1 MKILAITAC
10 TAGVAHT
17 YMAAKTLEKKAK
29 ARGYEIKVEKQGA
42 NGIDDRITA
51 QDIAEASGII
61 FATDVGVA
69 EVERF
74 EGLISVQGKVK
85 DGIKKADQMI
95 DALEQKIQADGGEKK
110 APAASATNEFTQQE
124 EDNDNMVVKFLKSWY
139 KGALSGVSHI
149 IPLVIIG
156 GLCVGLLN
164 LFFGY
169 DYTHLYDEA
178 ILTEY
183 TGKTYADLGILNA
196 AEGLANSEIG
206 AIKKEVYAAIA
217 EPAAKAEF
225 EASFQGIVHF
235 LYYSTLKAFNPLL
248 ICVLAAFTA
257 YGMVG
262 KPGLAPGFV
271 GGFVAVG
278 GSFGKISIMTGGFLG
293 GLVAGAAAALFVMLV
308 RQIKVPAVLESV
320 KMIIITPLLAG
331 VLTLIFMYA
340 GPGKFFATLNS
351 GLVEWLTSMG
361 TNNLLILGFILGAM
375 ACFDMGGPVNKA
387 AYMFCIGVGTSG
399 SFAGDASI
407 FYAAF
412 TAAKCIPGMSLGI
425 MSFVFKRFF
434 DEEDRLAG
442 PSTAILGFC
451 GITEGAIPYAVKDP
465 MRIIPA
471 HMIGGGVAS
480 GLILSSKITIG
491 TVAGG
496 AVFMLPVISEP
507 LTWLAYFAIGI
518 AVSMIITIGLKMM
531 SKEGKKVQKQVQSQA

>member
-17 YMAAKTLEKKAK
+17 YMAAKTLENKAK

-51 QDIAEASGII
+51 KDVAEASGII

-69 EVERF
+69 EMERF
-74 EGLISVQGKVK
+74 DGLLSVQGKVK
-85 DGIKKADQMI
+85 DGIKKADEMI
-95 DALEQKIQADGGEKK
+95 DALEQKIEASGGEKK
-110 APAASATNEFTQQE
+110 ASATSASNEFMQE
-124 EDNDNMVVKFLKSWY
+124 EENNDNFVMKFLKSWY

-183 TGKTYADLGILNA
+183 TGKTYADLGIINA

-217 EPAAKAEF
+217 EPEAKAQF
-225 EASFQGIVHF
+225 ESSFQGIMHF

-271 GGFVAVG
+271 GGYVAVG
-278 GSFGKISIMTGGFLG
+278 GGFGKISIMTGGFLG

-331 VLTLIFMYA
+331 VLTLLFMYA

-351 GLVEWLTSMG
+351 GLVDWLTSMG

-399 SFAGDASI
+399 SFLGDASI

-434 DEEDRLAG
+434 DKEDRLAG

-471 HMIGGGVAS
+471 HMIGGGIAA

-507 LTWLAYFAIGI
+507 LAWLTYFVIGI
-518 AVSMIITIGLKMM
+518 AVSMALTIGLKMM
-531 SKEGKKVQKQVQSQA
+531 SKQGKAEAKSEAKA

>member
-17 YMAAKTLEKKAK
+17 YMAAKNLEKKAT
-29 ARGYEIKVEKQGA
+29 ARGWQIKVEKQGA
-42 NGIDDRITA
+42 NGLDDRITA
-51 QDIAEASGII
+51 QEVAEADGII

-74 EGLISVQGKVK
+74 ESLPSVQGKVK
-85 DGIKKADQMI
+85 DGIKKADELL
-95 DALEQKIQADGGEKK
+95 DALEQKVAAAGTTPK
-110 APAASATNEFTQQE
+110 ATPTASFTEEEQE
-124 EDNDNMVVKFLKSWY
+124 SNDNIIVRFLKSWY
-139 KGALSGVSHI
+139 QGALSGVSHI

-169 DYTHLYDEA
+169 DYTHLYDEG
-178 ILTEY
+178 ILIEY
-183 TGKTYADLGILNA
+183 TGKTYADLGIINA
-196 AEGLANSEIG
+196 AEGLANSEID

-217 EPAAKAEF
+217 EPETKAQF
-225 EASFQGIVHF
+225 ESSFQGIVHF

-271 GGFVAVG
+271 GGYVAMG
-278 GSFGKISIMTGGFLG
+278 GGFGKISVMTGGFLG
-293 GLVAGAAAALFVMLV
+293 GLVAGAAAALFVMLI
-308 RQIKVPAVLESV
+308 RRIKVPEVLESV

-331 VLTLIFMYA
+331 VCTLIFMYV
-340 GPGKFFATLNS
+340 GPGKFFAQLNS
-351 GLVEWLTSMG
+351 GLVDWLTSMG
-361 TNNLLILGFILGAM
+361 TSNLMILGAILGAM
-375 ACFDMGGPVNKA
+375 ACFDMGGPINKA

-399 SFAGDASI
+399 DFAGDASI

-412 TAAKCIPGMSLGI
+412 TAAKCVPGISLGI
-425 MSFVFKRFF
+425 LATIFKRYF

-465 MRIIPA
+465 MRVIPA
-471 HMIGGGVAS
+471 QMVGGGIAA

-496 AVFMLPVISEP
+496 AVFMLPVIGEP
-507 LTWLAYFAIGI
+507 LTWLAYFLIGV
-518 AVSMIITIGLKMM
+518 AVSMALTLGLKML
-531 SKEGKKVQKQVQSQA
+531 GKNHQQTATEA

>member
-29 ARGYEIKVEKQGA
+29 ARGYDIKVEKQGA

-51 QDIAEASGII
+51 QDVAEASGII

-69 EVERF
+69 EMERF

-85 DGIKKADQMI
+85 DGVKKADAMI
-95 DALEQKIQADGGEKK
+95 DALVQKIEAAGGE
-110 APAASATNEFTQQE
+110 ASKVTSASTVAFDESDDSNSNF
-124 EDNDNMVVKFLKSWY
+124 VVKFLKNWY

-164 LFFGY
+164 LFYGY
-169 DYTHLYDEA
+169 DYTHLYN
-178 ILTEY
+178 LTSEQI
-183 TGKTYADLGILNA
+183 AD
-196 AEGLANSEIG
+196 
-206 AIKKEVYAAIA
+206 KEFMGDFATTH
-217 EPAAKAEF
+217 
-225 EASFQGIVHF
+225 QGIVHY
-235 LYYSTLKAFNPLL
+235 LYYIALKAFNPLL

-271 GGFVAVG
+271 GGYVAVG
-278 GSFGKISIMTGGFLG
+278 GTFGKLTIVSGGFIG

-308 RQIKVPAVLESV
+308 RQIKVPQVLESV
-320 KMIIITPLLAG
+320 KILIITPLVAG
-331 VLTLIFMYA
+331 VLTILFMLV
-340 GPGKFFATLNS
+340 GPGKFFAFLNTSLADWLNVMS
-351 GLVEWLTSMG
+351 GS
-361 TNNLLILGFILGAM
+361 NLLILGFILGCM
-375 ACFDMGGPVNKA
+375 SNLDMGGPINKA
-387 AYMFCIGVGTSG
+387 AYLFCIGAGTNG
-399 SFAGDASI
+399 NTE

-425 MSFVFKRFF
+425 MAIALPRFF
-434 DEEDRLAG
+434 DKEDRLAG

-471 HMIGGGVAS
+471 HMIGGGVAAA
-480 GLILSSKITIG
+480 LILSSKIQIG
-491 TVAGG
+491 TIAGG

-507 LTWLAYFAIGI
+507 MAWLTYFIIGV
-518 AVSMIITIGLKMM
+518 AVSMGLTIALKMV
-531 SKEGKKVQKQVQSQA
+531 GKQGKAKVKAQA

>member
-1 MKILAITAC
+1 MKLLAVTAC

-17 YMAAKTLEKKAK
+17 YMAAKYLEKAAKAK
-29 ARGYEIKVEKQGA
+29 GIDIKVEKQGA
-42 NGIDDRITA
+42 NGLEDRITA
-51 QDIAEASGII
+51 KDVAEADGII

-69 EVERF
+69 ESERF
-74 EGLISVQGKVK
+74 EGLPNVSCKVAEA
-85 DGIKKADQMI
+85 IKYSSDILDRMETEIENSDVPKPVDTAVDFT
-95 DALEQKIQADGGEKK
+95 EEGE
-110 APAASATNEFTQQE
+110 S
-124 EDNDNMVVKFLKSWY
+124 NDNIVVKFLKDWY

-156 GLCVGLLN
+156 GVCVGLLN

-169 DYTHLYDEA
+169 DYTHLYNEGML
-178 ILTEY
+178 IEY
-183 TGKTYADLGILNA
+183 TGQTYADLGITNA
-196 AEGLANSEIG
+196 ADGLANSEIG
-206 AIKKEVYAAIA
+206 AIKKEVYTAIA
-217 EPAAKAEF
+217 QPEAKTQF
-225 EASFQGIVHF
+225 ESSFQGIIHF
-235 LYYSTLKAFNPLL
+235 LYYATLKAFNPLL
-248 ICVLAAFTA
+248 VCVLAAFTA

-271 GGFVAVG
+271 GGYVAMG
-278 GSFGKISIMTGGFLG
+278 GGFGKISIVTGGFLG
-293 GLVAGAAAALFVMLV
+293 GLVAGAAAALFVMMM
-308 RQIKVPAVLESV
+308 RQIKVPEVLASV
-320 KMIIITPLLAG
+320 KTLILTPLVAG
-331 VLTLIFMYA
+331 ICTVVFMYI

-361 TNNLLILGFILGAM
+361 TGNLMVLGCILGAM

-425 MSFVFKRFF
+425 MAFIFPKFF

-471 HMIGGGVAS
+471 HMIGGGIAS
-480 GLILSSKITIG
+480 GLILSAKITIG

-496 AVFMLPVISEP
+496 AVFMLPVIGDP
-507 LTWLAYFAIGI
+507 MTWLTYFVIGI
-518 AVSMIITIGLKMM
+518 AVSMALTMALKIAHRRTL
-531 SKEGKKVQKQVQSQA
+531 KTEA

>member
-1 MKILAITAC
+1 MTKILAITAC

-29 ARGYEIKVEKQGA
+29 ERGLEIKVEKQGA
-42 NGIDDRITA
+42 NGIDDRITK
-51 QDIAEASGII
+51 QDVEEASGII

-69 EVERF
+69 EMERF
-74 EGLISVQGKVK
+74 DGMVSVKGKVK
-85 DGIKKADQMI
+85 DGIKNADAML
-95 DALEQKIQADGGEKK
+95 DALEAKIAAAGGSAKK
-110 APAASATNEFTQQE
+110 ATSTTAAKPNAFAE
-124 EDNDNMVVKFLKSWY
+124 EEKQSNFVMRFLKQWY
-139 KGALSGVSHI
+139 TGALSGVSHI

-169 DYTHLYDEA
+169 GYTHLEN
-178 ILTEY
+178 LTAEQLAD
-183 TGKTYADLGILNA
+183 TGFM
-196 AEGLANSEIG
+196 
-206 AIKKEVYAAIA
+206 
-217 EPAAKAEF
+217 AEF
-225 EASFQGIVHF
+225 ATSFQGVVHY
-235 LYYSTLKAFNPLL
+235 LYYIALKAFDPLL

-278 GSFGKISIMTGGFLG
+278 GTFGKLTIVSGGFIG
-293 GLVAGAAAALFVMLV
+293 GLVAGAAAAIFVMLI

-320 KMIIITPLLAG
+320 KMIIITPLIAG
-331 VLTLIFMYA
+331 VLTILFMLI
-340 GPGKFFATLNS
+340 GPGQFFAFLNTSLFGFLNAMS
-351 GLVEWLTSMG
+351 GS
-361 TNNLLILGFILGAM
+361 NLLILGFILGCM
-375 ACFDMGGPVNKA
+375 SNLDMGGPINKA
-387 AYMFCIGVGTSG
+387 AYLFCIGAGTNG
-399 SFAGDASI
+399 NTE

-425 MSFVFKRFF
+425 MSFVFPKLF

-465 MRIIPA
+465 ISIIPA
-471 HMIGGGVAS
+471 HMIGGGVAAA
-480 GLILSSKITIG
+480 LILSSKIQIG
-491 TVAGG
+491 TIAGG

-507 LTWLAYFAIGI
+507 MAWLAYFVIGI
-518 AVSMIITIGLKMM
+518 AVSMTLTVAIKMM
-531 SKEGKKVQKQVQSQA
+531 RKRKAVQIV

>member
-17 YMAAKTLEKKAK
+17 YMAAKNLEKKAA
-29 ARGYEIKVEKQGA
+29 ARGWQIKVEKQGA
-42 NGIDDRITA
+42 NGLDGRITA
-51 QDIAEASGII
+51 QDVAQADGII

-69 EVERF
+69 EMERF
-74 EGLISVQGKVK
+74 EGLPSVQAKVK
-85 DGIKKADQMI
+85 DGIKRADELL
-95 DALEQKIQADGGEKK
+95 DALEQKVVATGSKGDRPQSGNVQENT
-110 APAASATNEFTQQE
+110 ASFTQQDP
-124 EDNDNMVVKFLKSWY
+124 EDNGNIIVKFLKDWY

-169 DYTHLYDEA
+169 DYTHLYDEG
-178 ILTEY
+178 ILIEY
-183 TGKTYADLGILNA
+183 TGKTYADLGIINA
-196 AEGLANSEIG
+196 SEGLANSEINV
-206 AIKKEVYAAIA
+206 IKQEVNSVLAQP
-217 EPAAKAEF
+217 EAKAQF
-225 EASFQGIVHF
+225 ESSLQGIVHF

-271 GGFVAVG
+271 GGYVAMG

-293 GLVAGAAAALFVMLV
+293 GLVAGAVAALSVMLI
-308 RQIKVPAVLESV
+308 RKIKVPEVLESV

-331 VLTLIFMYA
+331 VMTLLFMYV
-340 GPGKFFATLNS
+340 GPGKLFAELNT

-361 TNNLLILGFILGAM
+361 TSNLMILGFILGAM

-399 SFAGDASI
+399 DFAGDASI

-412 TAAKCIPGMSLGI
+412 TAAKCIPGVSLGL
-425 MSFVFKRFF
+425 MATLFKRHF

-465 MRIIPA
+465 MRVIPA
-471 HMIGGGVAS
+471 HMIGGGIAA
-480 GLILSSKITIG
+480 GLVLSSKITIG

-496 AVFMLPVISEP
+496 AVFMLPVIGSP
-507 LTWLAYFAIGI
+507 MAWLAYFLIGV
-518 AVSMIITIGLKMM
+518 AVSIALTIGLKMLA
-531 SKEGKKVQKQVQSQA
+531 ERKQ

>member
-17 YMAAKTLEKKAK
+17 YMAAKNLEKKAA
-29 ARGYEIKVEKQGA
+29 ARGWQIKVEKQGA
-42 NGIDDRITA
+42 NGLDGRITA
-51 QDIAEASGII
+51 QDVAEADGII

-69 EVERF
+69 EAERF
-74 EGLISVQGKVK
+74 EGLPSIHGKVK
-85 DGIKKADQMI
+85 DGIKKADEML
-95 DALEQKIQADGGEKK
+95 DALEQKVKSEGSGSKTNQ
-110 APAASATNEFTQQE
+110 SAFSEEAQQVS
-124 EDNDNMVVKFLKSWY
+124 NDNVVVKFLKDWY

-178 ILTEY
+178 ILVEY
-183 TGKTYADLGILNA
+183 AGKTYADLGIINA
-196 AEGLANSEIG
+196 AEGLTNSDIG

-217 EPAAKAEF
+217 EPEAKAQF
-225 EASFQGIVHF
+225 ESSLQGIVHF

-248 ICVLAAFTA
+248 VCVLAAFTA

-271 GGFVAVG
+271 GGYVAMG
-278 GSFGKISIMTGGFLG
+278 GGFGNISVMTGGFLG
-293 GLVAGAAAALFVMLV
+293 GLVAGAAAALFVMLI

-331 VLTLIFMYA
+331 ICTLLFMYV
-340 GPGKFFATLNS
+340 GPGKFFAELNS

-361 TNNLLILGFILGAM
+361 TSNLMILGFILGAM

-399 SFAGDASI
+399 DFAGDASI

-425 MSFVFKRFF
+425 MSVLFKRYF

-471 HMIGGGVAS
+471 HMIGGGVAA

-496 AVFMLPVISEP
+496 AVFMLPVIGDP
-507 LTWLAYFAIGI
+507 TAWLLYFLVGI
-518 AVSMIITIGLKMM
+518 AVSIGLTIALKAV
-531 SKEGKKVQKQVQSQA
+531 GKRNNLVTTKA

>member
-17 YMAAKTLEKKAK
+17 YMAAKTLENKAK

-51 QDIAEASGII
+51 KDVAEASGII

-69 EVERF
+69 EMERF
-74 EGLISVQGKVK
+74 DGLLSVQGKVK
-85 DGIKKADQMI
+85 DGIKKADEMI
-95 DALEQKIQADGGEKK
+95 DALEQKIQAGGGEKK
-110 APAASATNEFTQQE
+110 ASATSASNEFMQE
-124 EDNDNMVVKFLKSWY
+124 EENNDNFVMKFLKSWY

-183 TGKTYADLGILNA
+183 TGKTYADLGIINA

-217 EPAAKAEF
+217 EPEAKAQF
-225 EASFQGIVHF
+225 ESSFQGIMHF

-271 GGFVAVG
+271 GGYVAVG
-278 GSFGKISIMTGGFLG
+278 GGFGKISIMTGGFLG

-331 VLTLIFMYA
+331 VLTLLFMYA

-351 GLVEWLTSMG
+351 GLVDWLTSMG

-399 SFAGDASI
+399 SFLGDASI

-434 DEEDRLAG
+434 DKEDRLAG

-471 HMIGGGVAS
+471 HMIGGGIAA

-507 LTWLAYFAIGI
+507 LAWLTYFVIGI
-518 AVSMIITIGLKMM
+518 AVSMALTIGLKMM
-531 SKEGKKVQKQVQSQA
+531 SKQGKVEAKSEAKA

>member
-17 YMAAKTLEKKAK
+17 YMAAKNLENK
-29 ARGYEIKVEKQGA
+29 ARARGWEIKVEKQGA

-51 QDIAEASGII
+51 QDVAEADGII
-61 FATDVGVA
+61 FATDVGLA
-69 EVERF
+69 EMERF
-74 EGLISVQGKVK
+74 EGMASVKGKVK
-85 DGIKKADQMI
+85 DGIKNADAML
-95 DALEQKIQADGGEKK
+95 DALEQKVKAGEGSAKA
-110 APAASATNEFTQQE
+110 APAATFGE
-124 EDNDNMVVKFLKSWY
+124 EEEKSSNFVVQFLKDWY

-178 ILTEY
+178 MLTEY
-183 TGKTYADLGILNA
+183 TGKTYTDLGILNA
-196 AEGLANSEIG
+196 AEGLKNSEIG

-217 EPAAKAEF
+217 SPEGKAQF
-225 EASFQGIVHF
+225 ESSFQGIVHF
-235 LYYSTLKAFNPLL
+235 IYYSTLKAFNPLL

-278 GSFGKISIMTGGFLG
+278 GGFGKISIMTGGFLG
-293 GLVAGAAAALFVMLV
+293 GLVAGAAAAAFVMLV
-308 RQIKVPAVLESV
+308 RKIKVPAVLESV

-331 VLTLIFMYA
+331 VLTIIFMYV
-340 GPGKFFATLNS
+340 GPGKFFAELNS

-399 SFAGDASI
+399 SFDGDASI

-425 MSFVFKRFF
+425 MSFLFKRHF

-471 HMIGGGVAS
+471 HMIGGGVAA

-496 AVFMLPVISEP
+496 AVFMLPVISQP
-507 LTWLAYFAIGI
+507 LTWLTYFVIGI
-518 AVSMIITIGLKMM
+518 AVSMAITIGLKMM
-531 SKEGKKVQKQVQSQA
+531 NKDSKSVAEAKA

>member
-17 YMAAKTLEKKAK
+17 YMAAKNLEKKAA
-29 ARGYEIKVEKQGA
+29 ARGWQLKVEKQGA
-42 NGIDDRITA
+42 NGLDGKITA
-51 QDIAEASGII
+51 QDVAEADGII
-61 FATDVGVA
+61 FATDVGVIEA
-69 EVERF
+69 ERF
-74 EGLISVQGKVK
+74 DGLISVQGKVK
-85 DGIKKADQMI
+85 DGIKNADDML
-95 DALEQKIQADGGEKK
+95 DALAEKVKAGGSAPK
-110 APAASATNEFTQQE
+110 AAASVNQFSESE
-124 EDNDNMVVKFLKSWY
+124 ESNDNIVVNFLKTWY

-196 AEGLANSEIG
+196 SEGLANSEIG

-217 EPAAKAEF
+217 EPEAKAKF
-225 EASFQGIVHF
+225 ESSFQGIVHF
-235 LYYSTLKAFNPLL
+235 LYYGTLKAFNPLL

-271 GGFVAVG
+271 GGYVAVG
-278 GSFGKISIMTGGFLG
+278 GGFGKISIMTGGFLG

-308 RQIKVPAVLESV
+308 RQIKVPQVLESV

-331 VLTLIFMYA
+331 IATLIFMYA
-340 GPGKFFATLNS
+340 GPGKFFAVLNT
-351 GLVEWLTSMG
+351 GLVDWLTSMG
-361 TNNLLILGFILGAM
+361 TGNLLVLGFILGAM

-387 AYMFCIGVGTSG
+387 AYLFCIGVGTSG
-399 SFAGDASI
+399 EFAGDASI

-425 MSFVFKRFF
+425 MSVVFKRFF
-434 DEEDRLAG
+434 DKEDRLAG

-471 HMIGGGVAS
+471 QMIGGGIAA

-496 AVFMLPVISEP
+496 AVFMLPVIGNPME
-507 LTWLAYFAIGI
+507 WLAYFLIGI
-518 AVSMIITIGLKMM
+518 AVSMVLTIGLKMT
-531 SKEGKKVQKQVQSQA
+531 SKENKKLTEVNS

>member
-17 YMAAKTLEKKAK
+17 YMAAKNLENKAA
-29 ARGYEIKVEKQGA
+29 ARGWQIKVEKQGA
-42 NGIDDRITA
+42 NGIDGRITA
-51 QDIAEASGII
+51 QDVAEADGII

-74 EGLISVQGKVK
+74 EGLPSIQGKVK
-85 DGIKKADQMI
+85 DGIKKADEMF
-95 DALEQKIQADGGEKK
+95 DALEAKVKAGGSAPK
-110 APAASATNEFTQQE
+110 AAAKASFEEAT
-124 EDNDNMVVKFLKSWY
+124 EDSNDNFVMKFLKDWY

-196 AEGLANSEIG
+196 AEGLKNSEIG
-206 AIKKEVYAAIA
+206 AIKKEVYAAIGTA
-217 EPAAKAEF
+217 EGKAQF
-225 EASFQGIVHF
+225 ETSFQGIIHF

-278 GSFGKISIMTGGFLG
+278 GGFGKISIMTGGFLG
-293 GLVAGAAAALFVMLV
+293 GLVAGAAAAAFVMLV

-331 VLTLIFMYA
+331 ILTIIFMYV
-340 GPGKFFATLNS
+340 GPGKFFAELNS

-399 SFAGDASI
+399 SFDGDASI

-425 MSFVFKRFF
+425 MAFLFKRYF

-471 HMIGGGVAS
+471 HMIGGGVAA

-496 AVFMLPVISEP
+496 AVFMLPVISQP
-507 LTWLAYFAIGI
+507 LTWLTYFVIGI
-518 AVSMIITIGLKMM
+518 AVSMAITVGLKMM
-531 SKEGKKVQKQVQSQA
+531 NKESKTAATKAQA

>member
-17 YMAAKTLEKKAK
+17 YMAAKNLEKKAA
-29 ARGYEIKVEKQGA
+29 ARGWQIKVEKQGA
-42 NGIDDRITA
+42 NGLDGKITA
-51 QDIAEASGII
+51 QDVAEADGII
-61 FATDVGVA
+61 FATDVGVIEA
-69 EVERF
+69 ERF

-85 DGIKKADQMI
+85 DGIKNADDML
-95 DALEQKIQADGGEKK
+95 DALEEKVKAGGSTAK
-110 APAASATNEFTQQE
+110 AIASVNQFSESE
-124 EDNDNMVVKFLKSWY
+124 ESNDNIVVNFLKTWY

-196 AEGLANSEIG
+196 SEGLANSEIG

-217 EPAAKAEF
+217 EPEAKAKF
-225 EASFQGIVHF
+225 ESSFQGIVHF
-235 LYYSTLKAFNPLL
+235 LYYGTLKAFNPLL

-271 GGFVAVG
+271 GGYVAVG
-278 GSFGKISIMTGGFLG
+278 GGFGKISIMTGGFLG

-308 RQIKVPAVLESV
+308 RQIKVPQVLESV

-331 VLTLIFMYA
+331 IATLIFMYA
-340 GPGKFFATLNS
+340 GPGKFFAVLNT
-351 GLVEWLTSMG
+351 GLVDWLTSMG
-361 TNNLLILGFILGAM
+361 TGNLLVLGFILGAM

-387 AYMFCIGVGTSG
+387 AYLFCIGVGTSG
-399 SFAGDASI
+399 EFAGDASI

-425 MSFVFKRFF
+425 MSVVFKRFF
-434 DEEDRLAG
+434 DKEDRLAG

-471 HMIGGGVAS
+471 QMIGGGIAA

-496 AVFMLPVISEP
+496 AVFMLPVIGNPME
-507 LTWLAYFAIGI
+507 WLAYFLVGI
-518 AVSMIITIGLKMM
+518 AVSMVLTIGLKMT
-531 SKEGKKVQKQVQSQA
+531 SKENRKLTEVNS

>member
-17 YMAAKTLEKKAK
+17 YMAAKNLEKKAI
-29 ARGYEIKVEKQGA
+29 ARGWQIKVEKQGA
-42 NGIDDRITA
+42 NGLDGRITA
-51 QDIAEASGII
+51 QDVAEADGII

-69 EVERF
+69 EAERF
-74 EGLISVQGKVK
+74 EGLLSVQGKVK
-85 DGIKKADQMI
+85 DGIKKADEML
-95 DALEQKIQADGGEKK
+95 DALELKVKAGGATTK
-110 APAASATNEFTQQE
+110 ATSSAFSEAKEQS
-124 EDNDNMVVKFLKSWY
+124 DNDNIVVKFLKSWY

-183 TGKTYADLGILNA
+183 TGKTYADLGIINA
-196 AEGLANSEIG
+196 SEGLANSEIG

-217 EPAAKAEF
+217 EPEAKAQF
-225 EASFQGIVHF
+225 ESSTQGVMHF

-293 GLVAGAAAALFVMLV
+293 GLVAGAAAALFVMLI

-320 KMIIITPLLAG
+320 KMIIITPLLAAIC
-331 VLTLIFMYA
+331 TLMFMYI
-340 GPGKFFATLNS
+340 GPGKFFAELNS

-361 TNNLLILGFILGAM
+361 TSNLMILGFILGAM

-399 SFAGDASI
+399 DFAGDASI

-412 TAAKCIPGMSLGI
+412 TAAKCIPGISLGI
-425 MSFVFKRFF
+425 MTILFKRYF

-471 HMIGGGVAS
+471 HMIGGGVAA

-496 AVFMLPVISEP
+496 AVFMLPVIGEP
-507 LTWLAYFAIGI
+507 VAWLMYFLIGI
-518 AVSMIITIGLKMM
+518 AVSIALTIALKAV
-531 SKEGKKVQKQVQSQA
+531 GKDKKLVANNG

>member
-17 YMAAKTLEKKAK
+17 YMAAKNLENKAK
-29 ARGYEIKVEKQGA
+29 ARGWEIKVEKQGA

-51 QDIAEASGII
+51 QDVAAADGII

-69 EVERF
+69 EIERF
-74 EGLISVQGKVK
+74 ESLPSVQGKVK
-85 DGIKKADQMI
+85 DGIKQADEMM
-95 DALEQKIQADGGEKK
+95 DALEAKVKAGGAAPK
-110 APAASATNEFTQQE
+110 ASTGGFQEAAE
-124 EDNDNMVVKFLKSWY
+124 EGSNDNIVMKFLKDWY

-169 DYTHLYDEA
+169 DYTHLYDEG
-178 ILTEY
+178 ILVEY

-196 AEGLANSEIG
+196 AEGLKNSEIG

-217 EPAAKAEF
+217 QPEAKAQF
-225 EASFQGIVHF
+225 EGSFQGIVHF

-271 GGFVAVG
+271 GGYVAVG
-278 GSFGKISIMTGGFLG
+278 GGFGKISIMTGGFLG
-293 GLVAGAAAALFVMLV
+293 GLVAGAAAAMFVMLV

-340 GPGKFFATLNS
+340 GPGKIFAELNS
-351 GLVEWLTSMG
+351 GLVSWLTSMG
-361 TNNLLILGFILGAM
+361 TGNLLILGFILGAM

-399 SFAGDASI
+399 SFDGDASI

-425 MSFVFKRFF
+425 MAFLFKRFF

-496 AVFMLPVISEP
+496 AVFMLPVISQP
-507 LTWLAYFAIGI
+507 LTWLTYFVIGI
-518 AVSMIITIGLKMM
+518 AVSMAITIGLKLM
-531 SKEGKKVQKQVQSQA
+531 SKDAKAAAAEA

>member
-74 EGLISVQGKVK
+74 EGLTSVQGKVK

-110 APAASATNEFTQQE
+110 ATAASATNEFTQQE

>member
-17 YMAAKTLEKKAK
+17 YMAAKNLEKKAA
-29 ARGYEIKVEKQGA
+29 ARGWEIKVEKQGA
-42 NGIDDRITA
+42 NGLDGKLTA
-51 QDIAEASGII
+51 QDIAEADGII
-61 FATDVGVA
+61 YAVDVGVIEA
-69 EVERF
+69 ERF
-74 EGLISVQGKVK
+74 EGLTAVHGKVK
-85 DGIKKADQMI
+85 DGIKAADDML
-95 DALEQKIQADGGEKK
+95 DALEEKVKAGGSK
-110 APAASATNEFTQQE
+110 AKVSATTNKFAEKE
-124 EDNDNMVVKFLKSWY
+124 ENNDNMIVGFLKLWY

-178 ILTEY
+178 ILVEY

-217 EPAAKAEF
+217 EPETKAQF
-225 EASFQGIVHF
+225 ESSFQGIIHF

-278 GSFGKISIMTGGFLG
+278 GGFGKISIMTGGFLG

-308 RQIKVPAVLESV
+308 RQIKVPKVLESV

-331 VLTLIFMYA
+331 IATLIFMYA
-340 GPGKFFATLNS
+340 GPGKFFAMLNT
-351 GLVEWLTSMG
+351 GLVDWLTSMG
-361 TNNLLILGFILGAM
+361 TSNLLILGFILGAM

-387 AYMFCIGVGTSG
+387 AYLFCIGVGTSG
-399 SFAGDASI
+399 DFAGDASI

-425 MSFVFKRFF
+425 MSVVFKRFF

-471 HMIGGGVAS
+471 HMIGGGVAAA
-480 GLILSSKITIG
+480 LILSSKITIG

-496 AVFMLPVISEP
+496 AVFMLPVIGNP
-507 LTWLAYFAIGI
+507 VAWLAYFAIGI
-518 AVSMIITIGLKMM
+518 AVSMALTIGLKMM
-531 SKEGKKVQKQVQSQA
+531 GQSKEKKLTNVKA